1 MSSFHRSDWLS
12 VVSPIVTLLIV
23 ASGYVVSY
31 MQEKG
36 KNRAT
41 VEDID
46 KLTRIVEDIKTENA
60 SRLASISHQNAVLI
74 EQLKAKHELRFA
86 AVDRRL
92 QAHQEA
98 FSRWRKL
105 VANVNDE
112 KIGPVAVECQAWW
125 NDNALYLEPEVRNA
139 FNRAYFAALD
149 HRVLV
154 EGGRVTGGGL
164 ESIEENMRVVLTLG
178 DIIMRAV
185 ALPSLT
191 EQEANAVAPRKS
203 QK

>member
-1 MSSFHRSDWLS
+1 MIRY
-12 VVSPIVTLLIV
+12 P
-23 ASGYVVSY
+23 A
-31 MQEKG
+31 
-36 KNRAT
+36 RAT
-41 VEDID
+41 
-46 KLTRIVEDIKTENA
+46 
-60 SRLASISHQNAVLI
+60 
-74 EQLKAKHELRFA
+74 
-86 AVDRRL
+86 L
-92 QAHQEA
+92 QVHQEA

-105 VANVNDE
+105 VSNVPDE
-112 KIGPVAVECQAWW
+112 AIGPVAVECQSWC
-125 NDNALYLEPEVRNA
+125 NDNALY
-139 FNRAYFAALD
+139 

-164 ESIEENMRVVLTLG
+164 ESIAENMRVVLTLG